1 MVTVS
6 IFCCKTQRTKYKL
19 PRPVFAFLA
28 LLGRSRMISTYY
40 IMYKTTNNG
49 ELTYAAAQ
57 NVLRLNK
64 NHQLDYCIRC

>member
-6 IFCCKTQRTKYKL
+6 IFCCKTQRTKYEL

-28 LLGRSRMISTYY
+28 LLGRSGMISTYY
-40 IMYKTTNNG
+40 IMYNTTNNG

-57 NVLRLNK
+57 KVLRLNK
-64 NHQLDYCIRC
+64 IVN